1 MSKKSPISVCLEKW
15 QLAAIDQG
23 IEAADADQAVAH
35 EEVVAWVRSWGKAD
49 ELPMP
54 KCG

>member
-1 MSKKSPISVCLEKW
+1 MSKKSPISVCLEEW

-23 IEAADADQAVAH
+23 IEAADADQVVAH
-35 EEVVAWVRSWGKAD
+35 EEVVAWVRSWGSPD